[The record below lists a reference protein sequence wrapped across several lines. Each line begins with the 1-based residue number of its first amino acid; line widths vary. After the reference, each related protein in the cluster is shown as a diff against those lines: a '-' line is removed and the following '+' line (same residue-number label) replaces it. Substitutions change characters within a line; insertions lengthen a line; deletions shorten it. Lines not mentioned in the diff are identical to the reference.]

1 MKFLDWLFVPTE
13 KEMMCEEIDLY
24 SILLS
29 MEKRIEA
36 LESENIE
43 LTNALYEFEN
53 RLQAQI
59 DNIQP
64 VVYNIQEHSTLENF
78 TLGDP

>member
-1 MKFLDWLFVPTE
+1 MKFLDWLFAPTE
-13 KEMMCEEIDLY
+13 KEMMYEEIELY

-64 VVYNIQEHSTLENF
+64 VVYNIQEHSTLKNF
-78 TLGDP
+78 TLGDT

>member
-43 LTNALYEFEN
+43 LTNALYEF
-53 RLQAQI
+53 
-59 DNIQP
+59 
-64 VVYNIQEHSTLENF
+64 
-78 TLGDP
+78 

>member
-13 KEMMCEEIDLY
+13 KEMMREEIDLY

-64 VVYNIQEHSTLENF
+64 VVYNIQEHSTLKNF
-78 TLGDP
+78 TLGDT

>member
-1 MKFLDWLFVPTE
+1 MKFLDWLFAPTE
-13 KEMMCEEIDLY
+13 KEMMYEEIELY

-78 TLGDP
+78 TLGDT

>member
-64 VVYNIQEHSTLENF
+64 VVYNIQEHSTLKNF
-78 TLGDP
+78 TLGDT

>member
-1 MKFLDWLFVPTE
+1 MKFLDWLFAPTE

-24 SILLS
+24 SVLLS

-53 RLQAQI
+53 RIQAQI

-64 VVYNIQEHSTLENF
+64 VVYNIQEHSTLKNF
-78 TLGDP
+78 TLGDS